1 LIILD
6 IYFIEIISPV
16 GDLQCFL
23 LSNTQKLRVHN
34 IWTQTI
40 NGISDALSLVS
51 LVSFGS
57 LVSSEVNDVDSE
69 EVSVAEAALQSYLS
83 KNINK
88 KKIIIII

>member
-1 LIILD
+1 M
-6 IYFIEIISPV
+6 IYNAFCISRYK
-16 GDLQCFL
+16 LHCCY

-40 NGISDALSLVS
+40 NEALSLVS

-57 LVSSEVNDVDSE
+57 SEVSDVDSE
-69 EVSVAEAALQSYLS
+69 EVSVAGAALQSYLS
-83 KNINK
+83 KNANK